1 MIGGVVRFGLRNQ
14 GGKLRDARHAQ
25 QQHDKQCF
33 PVAVEVAHYGNGQT
47 VYKRDPQHLGYQNE
61 AASCWMGQSSTVSPD
76 HGILSDGVSM
86 VKHLSAVGWEM

>member
-1 MIGGVVRFGLRNQ
+1 MTQPAAVVGPVVSFLFRGEGVG
-14 GGKLRDARHAQ
+14 LRDARHAQ

-61 AASCWMGQSSTVSPD
+61 AAS
-76 HGILSDGVSM
+76 
-86 VKHLSAVGWEM
+86 